1 MTHSRV
7 LCNILF
13 VQLFALAPP
22 LVLYFGMTGLY
33 GVTSGLSS
41 FLAPPL
47 VLYFGM
53 TGMLLFCPDRV
64 VAIREMR
71 RVLRVGGRLFL
82 SVWRGLLYCPLGMGL
97 GTPAI

>member
-13 VQLFALAPP
+13 VQLFA
-22 LVLYFGMTGLY
+22 
-33 GVTSGLSS
+33 
-41 FLAPPL
+41 LAPPL